1 MQGIT
6 SLTKCSAER
15 YGDPSLFL
23 SLLPCCPF
31 LCHHHALPYHRPL
44 ISTSES
50 QINTHEAVSP
60 NQPSLFLTDNF
71 KGLYHDRKLPICL
84 SLLSTATSSSPCT
97 APPSPLPPPF
107 LFHKILS
114 TSLLTQPMR
123 AQEALRAELS
133 PLPLSAPD
141 QQCGS
146 QDNAALKSPSSPV
159 NKS

>member
-97 APPSPLPPPF
+97 APPSLPPF
-107 LFHKILS
+107 LCVCSYVCMWVHVHVS
-114 TSLLTQPMR
+114 TC
-123 AQEALRAELS
+123 
-133 PLPLSAPD
+133 
-141 QQCGS
+141 QCGGHR
-146 QDNAALKSPSSPV
+146 AMSSTFGA
-159 NKS
+159 